1 MTPPKPPTPPDSEDK
16 MPANEALRR
25 TDPDVID
32 QRQQQID
39 PAGQHRRDVNA
50 DAGTTMNPRWH
61 GTVPPKDR
69 GWYPEGFPMPPFPEQ
84 TQDLPGCLSQMD
96 PRPDHGE
103 TSWVGH
109 GRLRGACALITG
121 GDSGIG
127 RAVAIAYAR
136 EGANVALSF
145 LDENQDA
152 KDTARHIEAC
162 GQRCLLLPGDIS
174 DPGHCRHIVE
184 TVAAEF
190 GRLDILVNNAA
201 HQQSFE
207 TLDEISDEEWQRT
220 FAVNIH
226 AMFYLSK
233 AAVTQMG
240 KGAAIINTASVNSD
254 MPNPS
259 LLAYATT
266 KGAIQNFTAGLA
278 QMLADKGIR
287 VNCGAPGPVWTP
299 LIPASLS
306 GETVAQFGAN
316 YPMKR
321 PAQPVELASAYVML
335 AEPASSYV
343 SGATIAVTGGKPMI

>member
-1 MTPPKPPTPPDSEDK
+1 MKQPGDTAAP
-16 MPANEALRR
+16 
-25 TDPDVID
+25 
-32 QRQQQID
+32 Q
-39 PAGQHRRDVNA
+39 
-50 DAGTTMNPRWH
+50 
-61 GTVPPKDR
+61 KDT
-69 GWYPEGFPMPPFPEQ
+69 GWNPEGFPFPPFPEQ
-84 TQDLPGCLSQMD
+84 TQELPGSLARMD

-103 TSWVGH
+103 ETWVGH

-121 GDSGIG
+121 SDSGIG

-136 EGANVALSF
+136 EGADVAISF
-145 LDENQDA
+145 LEETEDA
-152 KDTARHIEAC
+152 KDTARHVEAC

-174 DPGHCRHIVE
+174 DPKHCRHIVE
-184 TVAAEF
+184 TVAAEL

-201 HQQSFE
+201 HQQTFAE
-207 TLDEISDEEWQRT
+207 LDDIPDEEWQRT
-220 FAVNIH
+220 FAINIH
-226 AMFYLSK
+226 SMFYLSK
-233 AAVTQMG
+233 AAIGQMG
-240 KGAAIINTASVNSD
+240 KGASIINTASVNSD

-287 VNCGAPGPVWTP
+287 VNCVAPGPVWTP
-299 LIPASLS
+299 LIPGSMS

-335 AEPASSYV
+335 AESASSYV